1 MAVSRRTVWLVIVFV
16 GALGVLSLIAAVAL
30 TLLHHDAAP
39 AWSLAEKALIGF
51 LGAMSLRHGSTPD
64 QPPEPATPPTVDGS
78 YWFPTAPGERQ
89 EPG

>member
-16 GALGVLSLIAAVAL
+16 GALGVLSLVAAVAL

-64 QPPEPATPPTVDGS
+64 PAEPSTDEV
-78 YWFPTAPGERQ
+78 PGVSFNE
-89 EPG
+89 GGH